1 MKSILGLSFKFVSA
15 DSRLRGNDGLLKK
28 SAGFSMVGALVA
40 ATIGAISILGLT
52 QMSSNI
58 VSNLSK
64 SKKIHNMVTLS
75 EEIRHS
81 FQADRPN
88 PCDHTTKD
96 CFNACTSSLF
106 GISATPG
113 TDSNFAIRESSETGT
128 GAEIYKGGET
138 YKGLKIQEIKYVPWG
153 SNYGIASVHFSLS
166 EDTRETLTTPQS
178 LHFAIFVNDNTGGSI
193 NECIVASTKIAG
205 AGLSGIANSC
215 RHVDGE
221 PPDHPTGKKQTLLG
235 CGGTEGN
242 TASEA
247 IAFGYKT
254 AGDFDAN
261 SGAGVFSSGAGNTFF
276 GYEVGKS
283 NSSGK
288 NNVFIGHQ
296 TGWKNTIGE
305 NNIFLG
311 YQTGYKIGTDDTKGN
326 TEGAN
331 NILIGRQVVLP
342 DPLDENKL
350 NIGNVI
356 EGEDLKILTLS
367 PLVYPKLTLKAPVEI
382 DPKDIPPPES
392 PTPEPGL
399 FVLGKMEITQK
410 TVPLALNPPKATIE
424 AAGVDKDH
432 PEMTLTADIL
442 NMQKKS
448 NVGGT
453 SGATA
458 PFKVEG
464 TAFDPELDIEADLEV
479 RSRASSTT
487 PGPGVTV
494 FGHLTLKN
502 RSGSAR
508 IEAHAH
514 ASPDQPRL
522 RIVGAINVQ
531 GTGTGSTSNINDYLN
546 VNENLAIPPS
556 DTDTGT
562 AEFKDL
568 VVTNATFKE
577 NITID
582 ILSHS
587 IPTANIRDALMADPI
602 VTIDNATLTSVNE
615 NSHTH
620 PPHNHPYSPV
630 GNHHPPCP
638 ASPACT
644 GCAPCGCFGPP
655 CPPPPPPPPPPS
667 SRTIKRNIKPINDYE
682 KSLKEIL
689 NTPLFTWQ
697 FKKDKGD
704 HPEKVR
710 MGIISEELP
719 KDLQILDKGKPSTP
733 DWPSIY
739 GTFWAGIKALN
750 QRLKDFKDKS
760 MTKLTELSKELKTYF
775 TDQTIQLKKELILQ
789 IGDLKTQL
797 KNISQNIQK
806 QAQDTNKTAKKFAE
820 LKKQFQEV
828 ILNLKNRQEELK
840 KIRAELKNIQ
850 KQIKEV
856 EGI

>member
-1 MKSILGLSFKFVSA
+1 MKII
-15 DSRLRGNDGLLKK
+15 LKK

-81 FQADRPN
+81 FQADRPD
-88 PCDHTTKD
+88 PCDPTKD

-247 IAFGYKT
+247 IAFGYKA

-276 GYEVGKS
+276 GYEVGKN
-283 NSSGK
+283 NSSGI

-382 DPKDIPPPES
+382 NPKDIPPPES

-410 TVPLALNPPKATIE
+410 TVPLVLDPPKATIE
-424 AAGVDKDH
+424 ATGVDKDH
-432 PEMTLTADIL
+432 PEMLLTVDVL
-442 NMQKKS
+442 NMKKKS
-448 NVGGT
+448 SP
-453 SGATA
+453 SGPKA

-464 TAFDPELDIEADLEV
+464 TAPANPKLNIEANLDVIGL
-479 RSRASSTT
+479 R
-487 PGPGVTV
+487 PPPLGDGPGVSV
-494 FGHLTLKN
+494 FGDLKLID
-502 RSGSAR
+502 RGTSSF
-508 IEAHAH
+508 IEAQALSDHK
-514 ASPDQPRL
+514 L
-522 RIVGAINVQ
+522 MVKGALKIE
-531 GTGTGSTSNINDYLN
+531 GTGTGLDATSTF
-546 VNENLAIPPS
+546 NEHLDITEDLTIPH
-556 DTDTGT
+556 TDTADSET
-562 AEFKDL
+562 ARFQDL
-568 VVTNATFKE
+568 EVTDTATFDKGASPPIE
-577 NITID
+577 IETTRPLTI
-582 ILSHS
+582 
-587 IPTANIRDALMADPI
+587 PAAD
-602 VTIDNATLTSVNE
+602 IDNALITGVVAIQRATIDSVNE
-615 NSHTH
+615 DSHTH

-667 SRTIKRNIKPINDYE
+667 SRTIKRNI
-682 KSLKEIL
+682 
-689 NTPLFTWQ
+689 
-697 FKKDKGD
+697 
-704 HPEKVR
+704 
-710 MGIISEELP
+710 
-719 KDLQILDKGKPSTP
+719 
-733 DWPSIY
+733 
-739 GTFWAGIKALN
+739 
-750 QRLKDFKDKS
+750 
-760 MTKLTELSKELKTYF
+760 
-775 TDQTIQLKKELILQ
+775 
-789 IGDLKTQL
+789 
-797 KNISQNIQK
+797 
-806 QAQDTNKTAKKFAE
+806 
-820 LKKQFQEV
+820 
-828 ILNLKNRQEELK
+828 
-840 KIRAELKNIQ
+840 
-850 KQIKEV
+850 
-856 EGI
+856 